1 MKPLIK
7 KYSDL
12 NSLNNEIA
20 IAIDNYAK
28 QCIEK
33 KGFFSIALS
42 GGKTPVGLYNRLS
55 EPPFID
61 SIAWSKTYFF
71 WGDERCVAPDDKQSN
86 FATAY
91 ESLLSK
97 TDVPE
102 KNIYRINGLLEP
114 TESSRIYESEIVDFF
129 RSKKTTVG
137 FDLTL
142 LGLGSDG
149 HTASLFP
156 HNPELYE
163 KEKLVVHTTAPKG
176 VTPSHR
182 ITMTFNL
189 INKSHLIYF
198 IISNKSDIIN
208 KILNNQT
215 QYIYP
220 ATMVKPINQPIWFV
234 HEQGKR

>member
-1 MKPLIK
+1 MKPLLK

-20 IAIDNYAK
+20 IAIETYAK
-28 QCIEK
+28 QCVK
-33 KGFFSIALS
+33 QKGFFTIVLS
-42 GGKTPVGLYNRLS
+42 GGKTPVGLYSRLS
-55 EPPFID
+55 ESPFID
-61 SIAWSKTYFF
+61 SIPWNKTHFF
-71 WGDERCVAPDDKQSN
+71 WGDERCVAPDSKQSN

-97 TDVPE
+97 ISVPKE
-102 KNIYRINGLLEP
+102 NIYRINGLLEP
-114 TESSRIYESEIVDFF
+114 TESSQVYESEIVDFF
-129 RSKKTTVG
+129 QSRKTDIG

-156 HNPELYE
+156 HNPELCE
-163 KEKLVVHTTAPKG
+163 KEKLVVHTIAPKG

-198 IISNKSDIIN
+198 IISNKSDIII
-208 KILNNQT
+208 KVLNNQN
-215 QYIYP
+215 IYP
-220 ATMVKPINQPIWFV
+220 ATMVKPRTLPIWFI
-234 HEQGKR
+234 HEQGNR